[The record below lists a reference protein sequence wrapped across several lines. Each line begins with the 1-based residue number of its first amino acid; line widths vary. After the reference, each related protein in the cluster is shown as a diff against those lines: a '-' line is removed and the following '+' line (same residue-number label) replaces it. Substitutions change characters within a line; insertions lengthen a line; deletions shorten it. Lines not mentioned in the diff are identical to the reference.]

1 MRLSPSFV
9 ALAVG
14 ASSFSSAF
22 ASPVPAAADAVPNS
36 PALSNAG
43 TPSGTPSVDSGAFP
57 NSSGAAAQIDTTKF
71 TNGNILQQ
79 TPQYHTDELAQ
90 RGLLS
95 VTGSGSKP
103 SSGTPNSGLGLGL
116 IGLGGSNTGN
126 PTGTVSGATNKV
138 GLLGLGGATSG
149 NPASSVSGATNK
161 VGLLGLT
168 NSKAS
173 T

>member
-22 ASPVPAAADAVPNS
+22 ASPVPADAVPNS
-36 PALSNAG
+36 PALSNTG
-43 TPSGTPSVDSGAFP
+43 TPSGTPSLDSGAFQP
-57 NSSGAAAQIDTTKF
+57 NGAAAQIDTTKL

-79 TPQYHTDELAQ
+79 TPQYHTDELTQ

-95 VTGSGSKP
+95 VSGSGSGSKP
-103 SSGTPNSGLGLGL
+103 ASGSNSGLGLGL
-116 IGLGGSNTGN
+116 IGLGGSSSGN
-126 PTGTVSGATNKV
+126 PASTVSGATNKV
-138 GLLGLGGATSG
+138 GLLGVGGATSG

-173 T
+173 S